1 MKNNK
6 SEDNIL
12 KKPKECLVTRIDS
25 YQAAT
30 IARKFFEQYHSG
42 VEIKDMALK
51 DGVWYVVVGV
61 DFLFE
66 RIKKIEIN
74 AYTGRIIQYQ

>member
-1 MKNNK
+1 MNNNG
-6 SEDNIL
+6 SGINV
-12 KKPKECLVTRIDS
+12 PKHSSRYLATKIDS

-51 DGVWYVVVGV
+51 DGTWHIIVGV

-66 RIKKIEIN
+66 KIKKIEID
-74 AYTGRIIQYQ
+74 AHTGRIIRYQ